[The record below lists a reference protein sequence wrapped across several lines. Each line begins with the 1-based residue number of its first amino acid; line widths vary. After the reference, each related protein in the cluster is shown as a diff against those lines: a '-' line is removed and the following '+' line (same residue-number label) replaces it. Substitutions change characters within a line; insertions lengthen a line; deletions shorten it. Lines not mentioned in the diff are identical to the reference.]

1 MAIIE
6 GARIENNLIKHI
18 ICICTKSKSTGL
30 MSALGID
37 LVIDNIKKQKLNSFN
52 RLINNEYTK
61 EFIQWRI
68 CRGFRGSGCNEA
80 PIIFS

>member
-37 LVIDNIKKQKLNSFN
+37 LVIDNIKKQKLNSFK
-52 RLINNEYTK
+52 RLINNDYTK
-61 EFIQWRI
+61 EFINQIYELKTPSSTHVQLR
-68 CRGFRGSGCNEA
+68 
-80 PIIFS
+80 

>member
-52 RLINNEYTK
+52 RLINNDYTK
-61 EFIQWRI
+61 ELINQIYELKTPSSTHVQLR
-68 CRGFRGSGCNEA
+68 
-80 PIIFS
+80 